1 MHRHVPS
8 RRESGEEKMTR
19 LWTLTCPHHGRGRLL
34 LLPCLLRSDGS
45 ESTNGSSNSLSR
57 RPPPLRRTQS
67 TTITACCGPW
77 AQNGDGAATLCV
89 LHSRHQTSSPA
100 GTLRHKWVG
109 GLAVEVDIV
118 LPSPAVC
125 CVKEEVEGE
134 IAREEM

>member
-1 MHRHVPS
+1 VQ
-8 RRESGEEKMTR
+8 
-19 LWTLTCPHHGRGRLL
+19 
-34 LLPCLLRSDGS
+34 D
-45 ESTNGSSNSLSR
+45 
-57 RPPPLRRTQS
+57 
-67 TTITACCGPW
+67 
-77 AQNGDGAATLCV
+77 GDGAATLCV

-125 CVKEEVEGE
+125 CVKEEGEGE